1 MSPLRAALAD
11 YLALRRSLG
20 YKLERAE
27 KLLGQ
32 FIVHLEE
39 RGAQTITTDQALA
52 WAQLPAN
59 ASPSWLSLRLQ
70 AVRGFASYLQT
81 IDPACEVPP
90 AELLPDRSH
99 RATPYLY
106 SEEQVAALIEAA
118 GTLRTPHRTATLRTL
133 IGLLA
138 ITGMRVGE
146 AIALDRGDIDWGA
159 GVLVVRGA
167 KFGKSR
173 ELPLHPSTLDALRRY
188 LRRGDRPRPAQGTEA
203 VLVSMAGTR
212 LLYTNVQVAF
222 ARLRDRAGIAP
233 RSTSCRP
240 RTHDLRHSFAVRTI
254 LDAYRD
260 GSEVEPRLA
269 ALSTYLGHV
278 DPAKTYWYLEAAPE
292 LMGLAA
298 DRLERHLGGG
308 R

>member
-32 FIVHLEE
+32 FVAHLEE

-59 ASPSWLSLRLQ
+59 ASPSWLSYRLQ

-81 IDPACEVPP
+81 IDPTCEVPP

-118 GTLRTPHRTATLRTL
+118 GTLSTPHRTATLRTL

-146 AIALDRGDIDWGA
+146 AISLDRGDIDRGA

-203 VLVSMAGTR
+203 VFVSMAGTR

-222 ARLRDRAGIAP
+222 ARLRDRAGIVP
-233 RSTSCRP
+233 RSGSCRP

-260 GSEVEPRLA
+260 GGEVEPRLA

-292 LMGLAA
+292 LMALAA
-298 DRLERHLGGG
+298 DRLERHLGG
-308 R
+308 RS